1 MDRAT
6 DGLQS
11 NGIGG
16 LPPGFDLTAGTPL
29 DRATA
34 IAAISQAD
42 DLLEQ
47 NEAQAAL
54 ALYSRATAIADRD
67 VVAAA
72 CYGVGNALYRLDRE
86 VEARDAWLRA
96 TTFGET
102 PVTYRAWR
110 QVAAARVREGDIRG
124 AVEAYHQCERRAPHQ
139 DRAEIASRLG
149 WLNKEAGNTGAAN
162 RYFARSRGQT
172 LPPFMA
178 YLIIAVTVVTSLSAM
193 SGAIVQGY
201 LNPASLEGQLGLH
214 PLFVAHGEF
223 YRLLSVT
230 LVHDPTSLLH
240 LLFNM
245 YALWFA
251 GQLVERMYGS
261 WTMAAMYAVC
271 GIAASAASY
280 AFGPLGWSV
289 GASGAIFGLFGVI
302 LVATRFHHAILD
314 AQSRSIAGQ
323 IGILI
328 VINLAIGFS
337 GVLNVDNYA
346 HVGGLIAGM
355 WLGLV
360 LPPSQVQTLASA
372 WQAPRGV
379 RSPAQTLALRVIG
392 VGALVAVVVGIVAY
406 GTVTWQGNPLY
417 QQYWAQPAAAPAGQ
431 VAPVGPATAP
441 AIVLVDA
448 R

>member
-1 MDRAT
+1 
-6 DGLQS
+6 
-11 NGIGG
+11 
-16 LPPGFDLTAGTPL
+16 
-29 DRATA
+29 
-34 IAAISQAD
+34 
-42 DLLEQ
+42 
-47 NEAQAAL
+47 
-54 ALYSRATAIADRD
+54 
-67 VVAAA
+67 
-72 CYGVGNALYRLDRE
+72 
-86 VEARDAWLRA
+86 
-96 TTFGET
+96 
-102 PVTYRAWR
+102 
-110 QVAAARVREGDIRG
+110 
-124 AVEAYHQCERRAPHQ
+124 
-139 DRAEIASRLG
+139 
-149 WLNKEAGNTGAAN
+149 
-162 RYFARSRGQT
+162 
-172 LPPFMA
+172 
-178 YLIIAVTVVTSLSAM
+178 
-193 SGAIVQGY
+193 
-201 LNPASLEGQLGLH
+201 
-214 PLFVAHGEF
+214 
-223 YRLLSVT
+223 
-230 LVHDPTSLLH
+230 
-240 LLFNM
+240 M

-379 RSPAQTLALRVIG
+379 RSPTQTLALRVIG